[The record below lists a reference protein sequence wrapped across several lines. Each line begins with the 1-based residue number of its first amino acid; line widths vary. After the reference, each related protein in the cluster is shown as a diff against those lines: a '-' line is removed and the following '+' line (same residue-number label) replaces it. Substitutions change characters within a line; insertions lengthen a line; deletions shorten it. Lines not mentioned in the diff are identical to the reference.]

1 MKTILI
7 SFGIPIGIL
16 SLIGVMLLVV
26 DERSTANIIAAVS
39 LISAGVLMG
48 FIFYFHSDK
57 SEFCQDKIIKNK
69 VVENNVEPNLWYRD
83 AEEDI

>member
-39 LISAGVLMG
+39 LISAGVFMG
-48 FIFYFHSDK
+48 FIFY
-57 SEFCQDKIIKNK
+57 
-69 VVENNVEPNLWYRD
+69 
-83 AEEDI
+83 